1 MRSSSV
7 GDRNRKMN
15 GCVRNGEEAT
25 VESDGEDCGVRD
37 SCLAGQV
44 VG

>member
-1 MRSSSV
+1 MGV
-7 GDRNRKMN
+7 FVN
-15 GCVRNGEEAT
+15 GEEEAT